1 MGPAPS
7 WGPAPSC
14 VTPPP
19 SSLLFPVSPLWS
31 HLGALAQ
38 CPPPS
43 HPPARCTLP
52 GSLTCDLV
60 HQDAR
65 SDDAAVLGEELLH
78 LFLAHGLREPA
89 DVQVRIPD
97 GGGAGS
103 GIGHLGEGVRRTG
116 VRARPI
122 SNGEGEATFKPPLS
136 NRNPSSVY
144 STNTTMGGGWGQP
157 GLGGGDVAVTKTA
170 WPCPR
175 RAVRGTCHPRRS
187 KELRPWGHMSPW
199 GPQGPSHL

>member
-1 MGPAPS
+1 MGTRPLLRDPAPLLAAIS
-7 WGPAPSC
+7 GFSTLVPPGCLSPAP
-14 VTPPP
+14 P
-19 SSLLFPVSPLWS
+19 
-31 HLGALAQ
+31 
-38 CPPPS
+38 
-43 HPPARCTLP
+43 HPTCTLP

-78 LFLAHGLREPA
+78 LFLAHGLGEPA

-97 GGGAGS
+97 GGGAGP
-103 GIGHLGEGVRRTG
+103 GIGHLGEGVGRTG

-144 STNTTMGGGWGQP
+144 STNTGSSHRGWWVGS
-157 GLGGGDVAVTKTA
+157 TRA
-170 WPCPR
+170 WG
-175 RAVRGTCHPRRS
+175 RGC
-187 KELRPWGHMSPW
+187 
-199 GPQGPSHL
+199 GPARGER